1 MSAAAPL
8 KHVVVAGATGLV
20 GRELIR
26 QLDSRPEVAVTALV
40 RGTGRLRN
48 LSSRV
53 TEIPFDFEKAE
64 DLARLGADI
73 PCDILLCAL
82 GTTIKDAG
90 SQEAFR
96 RVDRDYPMALMVR
109 LAELEQRPLFAV
121 VSSVGAAH
129 PRGYYL
135 QTKAEMEK
143 ALFESGLPYL
153 IFRPSLLMGAR
164 RVFRL
169 GEWLAVRLLA
179 RPYLAFARAFMPQSR
194 LAWKYA
200 PIEAEDVAK
209 AMVRCCLDEPPSRHN
224 RVLTGLALHHPIM
237 DL

>member
-1 MSAAAPL
+1 MKPI
-8 KHVVVAGATGLV
+8 KQVVVAGATGMV

-26 QLDSRPEVAVTALV
+26 QLDARPDVEVTALV
-40 RGTGRLRN
+40 RGTGRLKGI
-48 LSSRV
+48 SSRV
-53 TEIPFDFEKAE
+53 NEIPFDFDRPE
-64 DLARLGADI
+64 DLARLGADL
-73 PCDILLCAL
+73 PCDVLMCAL
-82 GTTIKDAG
+82 GTTLKEAG

-109 LAELEQRPLFAV
+109 LAQLEQRPLFAV

-129 PRGYYL
+129 PRGFYL

-153 IFRPSLLMGAR
+153 IFRPGLLLGER
-164 RVFRL
+164 RTFRL
-169 GEWLAVRLLA
+169 GEWVAARLLA

-194 LAWKYA
+194 LAWKFA
-200 PIEAEDVAK
+200 PIAAEDVAK
-209 AMVRCCLDEPPSRHN
+209 AMVRCCLDEPPSRHH
-224 RVLTGLALHHPIM
+224 RVLSGLVLQHPIM